1 MGTIGSLFDPDPFIA
16 SVLDD
21 KILDKD
27 LRIGKNPLSSG
38 IITNGISQEASRPS

>member
-21 KILDKD
+21 KIFQ
-27 LRIGKNPLSSG
+27 G
-38 IITNGISQEASRPS
+38 SQNR